1 MRDELRLI
9 LESPQ
14 RKRGLD
20 LLANLGARL
29 RYLDA
34 ELEYT
39 RDVRKAIRRAERL
52 LNRVELKE
60 VWVVYLGLLVSQLSE
75 QKVSAILDR
84 LHLTNEQKSHVLKG
98 LSVRHELPQIFEQL
112 QRDKHGLR
120 NSEIYHMLHG
130 RPDEALAI
138 VASLAQP
145 GSPVR
150 RMVKLYLDELEKTK
164 TEVNGTDLISLGFK
178 PGAIIGEALSQV
190 LDARLDGQLHS
201 RAEELQFIHSR
212 YPQIPSS

>member
-20 LLANLGARL
+20 LLAAIGARL

-52 LNRVELKE
+52 LNRVELKQA
-60 VWVVYLGLLVSQLSE
+60 WVVYLGLLVSQLCE
-75 QKVSAILDR
+75 DKVSAILDR
-84 LHLTNEQKSHVLKG
+84 LHLTNDQKSYVMRG
-98 LSVRHELPQIFEQL
+98 LSVRDELPQIFEQW
-112 QRDKHGLR
+112 QRDKHGLSH
-120 NSEIYHMLHG
+120 SEIYHLLHG

-138 VASLAQP
+138 AASLAHP

-150 RMVKLYLDELEKTK
+150 RMIKLYLDELETTK
-164 TEVNGTDLISLGFK
+164 IELNGIDLIKLGFK
-178 PGAIIGEALSQV
+178 QGAIIGEVLSTV
-190 LDARLDGQLHS
+190 LDAKLDGQVRS
-201 RAEELQFIHSR
+201 RDDELAFIRAR
-212 YPQIPSS
+212 YPQVLGE